1 MPVLFAVKTSNQEL
15 IDERR
20 RKREAVLAEQE
31 VTLRPHLDLLNRLK
45 ALLPPDSPD
54 ILAIDALC
62 VVVKMADVATAKRA
76 AMVSN
81 WKLKSRQAVRDR
93 MAAAPAA
100 ARRRPPPQRDMLD

>member
-45 ALLPPDSPD
+45 ALLPANSPD

-62 VVVKMADVATAKRA
+62 IVVKMADVATAKRA
-76 AMVSN
+76 AMVAN

-93 MAAAPAA
+93 MAAAAA
-100 ARRRPPPQRDMLD
+100 AKAHHRGSVTC